1 MRIFHPCFRQ
11 RASLLMFSLGICL
24 LACNRPVTPPVQI
37 TQNHHTESTDD
48 PTREV
53 IIQAV
58 RDSVSGQTISV
69 KDWHWET
76 RPHYCSQMDVETDPN
91 AKNNPELARCP
102 HVGATFNEQV
112 QVATNVNRPC
122 TPLDGPQAAWYVQKV
137 APGRWTVSLWGKGWR
152 VDQLPGSLKVTP
164 DQPCA

>member
-1 MRIFHPCFRQ
+1 MRTFQPSLRH
-11 RASLLMFSLGICL
+11 ASILVFSLGVCPV
-24 LACNRPVTPPVQI
+24 ACNRATTLPLQVTHD
-37 TQNHHTESTDD
+37 THTESTED

-58 RDSVSGQTISV
+58 RDVNGQTISV

-76 RPHYCSQMDVETDPN
+76 RPHSCSQMDVETDPN

-112 QVATNVNRPC
+112 QVEKNVNRPC
-122 TPLDGPQAAWYVQKV
+122 TPLDGPNAAWYVQKV
-137 APGRWTVSLWGKGWR
+137 APDQWTVSLGGKGWR
-152 VDQLPGSLKVTP
+152 VDQLAGSLKITP
-164 DQPCA
+164 NQPCA